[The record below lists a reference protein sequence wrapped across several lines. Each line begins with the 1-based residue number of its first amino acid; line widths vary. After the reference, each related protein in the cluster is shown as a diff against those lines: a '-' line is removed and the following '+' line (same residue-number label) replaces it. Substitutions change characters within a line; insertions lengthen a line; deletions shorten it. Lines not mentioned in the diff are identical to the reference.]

1 MGDNYIP
8 PYLLIFLHN
17 ADVRFSTAFFF
28 LFSFSPLFFFFFSFF
43 PGVSVKEEQSTSLR
57 LFQPKINSEKN
68 GTDRPIARE
77 AEQKLGDSSYVCKI
91 PY

>member
-8 PYLLIFLHN
+8 PYLLIFLYN
-17 ADVRFSTAFFF
+17 ADVRFSTAFF
-28 LFSFSPLFFFFFSFF
+28 SPFSPFFFSFFPFF

-77 AEQKLGDSSYVCKI
+77 AEHKLGDSSYVCKI